1 MGLSFGAEARRET
14 TMKSKGQRKADAK
27 ADKALA
33 YPAQEF
39 LLRVEGLDAAAI
51 DAACAQGGAV
61 DGGVPPAWTGL
72 PRWASARPS
81 KSASVLD
88 AHVAEDFVFPT
99 VEEGDFTREQ
109 DGRVFARGDALA
121 TKGIRDGDALKTLA
135 DVDAR
140 EGDLVIFER
149 PGFGR
154 LLRELRFVGGAA
166 LLCSANPERPA
177 VPLEDGELSQLR
189 VVVLAE
195 RHD

>member
-1 MGLSFGAEARRET
+1 MGPSFGAEARRET
-14 TMKSKGQRKADAK
+14 TMKSKGHRKANAK

-33 YPAQEF
+33 YPAEEF
-39 LLRVEGLDAAAI
+39 LLRVEGLDADAI

-72 PRWASARPS
+72 PLWAPARPS
-81 KSASVLD
+81 ESSSVLD
-88 AHVAEDFVFPT
+88 ANVAEDFVFPT
-99 VEEGDFTREQ
+99 VEEGDFTRQQ
-109 DGRVFARGDALA
+109 DGRIYARGNAMADR
-121 TKGIRDGDALKTLA
+121 GIRDGDALKTLA

-140 EGDLVIFER
+140 EGDLVVLER
-149 PGFGR
+149 RGFGR

-166 LLCSANPERPA
+166 LLCCANPERPA

-195 RHD
+195 RDD